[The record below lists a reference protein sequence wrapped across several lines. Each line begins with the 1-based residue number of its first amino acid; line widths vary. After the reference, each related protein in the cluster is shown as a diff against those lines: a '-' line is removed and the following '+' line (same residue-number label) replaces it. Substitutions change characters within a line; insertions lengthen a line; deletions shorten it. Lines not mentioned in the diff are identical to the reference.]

1 MKLDLFEFK
10 IINKKFIE
18 IRDNLV
24 LIQNNKYEFSDND
37 VVRVSLVKNNIIEM
51 VKMDNIWI
59 GINPNNAKKLFMEC
73 IDKKILEDFKYYQ
86 IEKTQVKILNY
97 ILDFSLHN
105 NYERIYVKIIN
116 ISLIENNAA
125 IFDEDLS
132 EIYNLKNEGYN
143 IGLIFIVQREDV
155 EILHCKNIKKTFDFI
170 YCYKFK
176 CFKNSIKFLEKLTIK
191 IYK

>member
-1 MKLDLFEFK
+1 MKLNLFEFK
-10 IINKKFIE
+10 IINKKFI
-18 IRDNLV
+18 NLV
-24 LIQNNKYEFSDND
+24 LIQNNKYELSDND

-59 GINPNNAKKLFMEC
+59 GINPNNAKKLFREC

-86 IEKTQVKILNY
+86 IEKAHVKILNY
-97 ILDFSLHN
+97 TLDFSLHN

-125 IFDEDLS
+125 IFDEDLT

-176 CFKNSIKFLEKLTIK
+176 CLKNCIKFLEKLTIK